1 MFRKA
6 LLTPSVVTRGSE
18 RTIWV
23 CVQKWNPPLMVTFV
37 DCLGKHPKSRRSQ
50 EISFQHIE

>member
-18 RTIWV
+18 RTTWV
-23 CVQKWNPPLMVTFV
+23 CVEKWNPPLMVTFV